1 MAEGHEGNGLGA
13 RPSDTSA
20 YRMNVHRVNDFV
32 LGQVGQISY
41 KPVAEDDASVGD
53 LRFSR
58 LDEHRE
64 FQCPSLA

>member
-13 RPSDTSA
+13 RPSDESA
-20 YRMNVHRVNDFV
+20 YRVNVHRVNDSV
-32 LGQVGQISY
+32 LGHVGQISY
-41 KPVAEDDASVGD
+41 KPVAGDDVSVGD

-64 FQCPSLA
+64 FHYPSLA